1 MGLFISAVKGT
12 SQVCGVIA
20 VLLVGG
26 AVLVVC
32 QMVVLRYF
40 LQASTI
46 WQTEFVTFS
55 LVAATFIGSPYVA
68 LVKGH
73 VNVDL
78 LPLHVGH
85 RARLGLALVASA
97 VALLFSVIAC
107 FTGFELWLEAWE
119 GGWRT
124 DTVWSLPLWI
134 PYLPMPVGFGL
145 LALQYVVDILC
156 LLRGDEMPFGLQP
169 EDRP

>member
-1 MGLFISAVKGT
+1 MDFFIAAVKGT
-12 SQVCGVIA
+12 SRVCGVIA
-20 VLLVGG
+20 VLLVCS

-40 LQASTI
+40 LQASTV
-46 WQTEFVTFS
+46 WQTEYVTFS
-55 LVAATFIGSPYVA
+55 LVAATFIGGPYVA

-78 LPLHVGH
+78 LPLHVGPG
-85 RARLGLALVASA
+85 ARLGLALVASA
-97 VALLFSVIAC
+97 AALLFSLIAC
-107 FTGFELWLEAWE
+107 VTGFQLWLEAVE

-124 DTVWSLPLWI
+124 ETVWALPLWI

>member
-1 MGLFISAVKGT
+1 MDLFIAVVRRIST
-12 SQVCGVIA
+12 YCGIVA
-20 VLLVGG
+20 ALLVGS

-40 LQASTI
+40 LGASTI
-46 WQTEFVTFS
+46 WQTEYVTFS
-55 LVAATFIGSPYVA
+55 LVGATFIGGPYVA

-78 LPLHVGH
+78 VPLAVGP
-85 RARLGLALVASA
+85 RGRLRLAIIASV
-97 VALLFSVIAC
+97 VALLFSVIASV
-107 FTGFELWLEAWE
+107 TGLELWLEAWE

-134 PYLPMPVGFGL
+134 PYLPMPIGFGL
-145 LALQYVVDILC
+145 MALQYLVDILC
-156 LLRGDEMPFGLQP
+156 LLKGDEMPFGIQP
-169 EDRP
+169 EEPR

>member
-1 MGLFISAVKGT
+1 MDFFISAVKGT
-12 SQVCGVIA
+12 SRICGVIA
-20 VLLVGG
+20 VLLVAS

-46 WQTEFVTFS
+46 WQTDFVTFS
-55 LVAATFIGSPYVA
+55 LVAATFIGGPYVA
-68 LVKGH
+68 LMKGH

-78 LPLHVGH
+78 LPLHVGPG
-85 RARLGLALVASA
+85 ARLGLALFASA
-97 VALLFSVIAC
+97 VALLFSLIAC
-107 FTGFELWLEAWE
+107 VTGFQLWLEALE

-124 DTVWSLPLWI
+124 ETVWALPLWI

-145 LALQYVVDILC
+145 LALQYVADILC

>member
-1 MGLFISAVKGT
+1 MDLFIAVVKRI
-12 SQVCGVIA
+12 SQYCGIIA
-20 VLLVGG
+20 ALLVGS

-40 LQASTI
+40 LSASTI
-46 WQTEFVTFS
+46 WQTEYVTFS
-55 LVAATFIGSPYVA
+55 LVAATFIGCPYVA

-85 RARLGLALVASA
+85 RARLQLALIASA
-97 VALLFSVIAC
+97 VALLFSVIVC
-107 FTGFELWLEAWE
+107 VTGLELWFEAWE

-156 LLRGDEMPFGLQP
+156 LLKGDEMPFGIQT

>member
-1 MGLFISAVKGT
+1 MSMFISAVKGI

-20 VLLVGG
+20 VLLVGC

-78 LPLHVGH
+78 LPLHVGQ

>member
-1 MGLFISAVKGT
+1 MDLFIAVVRRIST
-12 SQVCGVIA
+12 YCGIVA
-20 VLLVGG
+20 VLLVGS

-40 LQASTI
+40 LGASTI
-46 WQTEFVTFS
+46 WQTEYVTYS
-55 LVAATFIGSPYVA
+55 LVAATFIGGPYVA

-78 LPLHVGH
+78 VPLAVGP
-85 RARLGLALVASA
+85 RGRMRLAIIASV
-97 VALLFSVIAC
+97 VALLFSVIASV
-107 FTGFELWLEAWE
+107 TGLQLWLEAWE

-134 PYLPMPVGFGL
+134 PYLPMPIGFGL
-145 LALQYVVDILC
+145 MALQYLVDILC
-156 LLRGDEMPFGLQP
+156 LLKGDEMPFGIQP
-169 EDRP
+169 EKPR

>member
-1 MGLFISAVKGT
+1 MNLFIAVVKRT
-12 SQVCGVIA
+12 SQGCGIFA
-20 VLLVGG
+20 ALLVGS

-40 LQASTI
+40 LSASTI

-55 LVAATFIGSPYVA
+55 LVGATFIGGPYVA

-73 VNVDL
+73 VNIDL
-78 LPLHVGH
+78 LPMHVGH
-85 RARLGLALVASA
+85 GARLRLALFASS
-97 VALLFSVIAC
+97 VALLFSAVV
-107 FTGFELWLEAWE
+107 FVTGLQLWLEAWE

-124 DTVWSLPLWI
+124 DTIWSLPLWI

-145 LALQYVVDILC
+145 LALQYLVDILC
-156 LLRGDEMPFGLQP
+156 LLKGDEMPFGIQP

>member
-1 MGLFISAVKGT
+1 MDLFIAVVRRIST
-12 SQVCGVIA
+12 YCGIVA
-20 VLLVGG
+20 VLLVGS

-40 LQASTI
+40 LGASTI
-46 WQTEFVTFS
+46 WQTEYVTYS
-55 LVAATFIGSPYVA
+55 LVAATFIGGPYVA

-78 LPLHVGH
+78 VPLAVGP
-85 RARLGLALVASA
+85 RGRMRLAIIASV
-97 VALLFSVIAC
+97 VALLFSVIASV
-107 FTGFELWLEAWE
+107 TGLELWLEAWE

-134 PYLPMPVGFGL
+134 PYLPMPIGFGL
-145 LALQYVVDILC
+145 MALQYLVDILC
-156 LLRGDEMPFGLQP
+156 LLKGDEMPFGIQP
-169 EDRP
+169 EEPR

>member
-1 MGLFISAVKGT
+1 MDFFILVVRKLSTAFGAFA
-12 SQVCGVIA
+12 A
-20 VLLVGG
+20 VLVAA

-32 QMVVLRYF
+32 EMVVIRYF
-40 LQASTI
+40 LQASTV

-55 LVAATFIGSPYVA
+55 LVAATFIGCPYVA

-78 LPLHVGH
+78 LPLYVG
-85 RARLGLALVASA
+85 RRQRLLLALFAAA
-97 VALLFSVIAC
+97 VSLLFSLALAW
-107 FTGFELWLEAWE
+107 TGFELLEEAWS

-134 PYLPMPVGFGL
+134 PYLAMPVGIGL
-145 LALQYVVDILC
+145 MVLQYVVEILC
-156 LLRGDEMPFGLQP
+156 LLTGREQPFGMDW
-169 EDRP
+169 ESRP